1 MNKLVSIRSDIRIR
15 PRGLHTKH
23 INNYT
28 GHIIASYYFQS
39 LVGLPNI
46 YHILLQISYF
56 KRSTRYHKSHNYL
69 SFGRLLSET
78 TSRRAVVSRKVKKK
92 QQAHA
97 YSGHCN
103 HYSELFTWM
112 VSLNF

>member
-1 MNKLVSIRSDIRIR
+1 MNKLVSLRSDIRIR

-23 INNYT
+23 IDNYT
-28 GHIIASYYFQS
+28 GHIIASYCFQS

-56 KRSTRYHKSHNYL
+56 KRSTREHKSHNYL
-69 SFGRLLSET
+69 SFGTLLSET
-78 TSRRAVVSRKVKKK
+78 TRRAVVSREAKKK
-92 QQAHA
+92 QQARA

-112 VSLNF
+112 VGLNF